1 MIGRYVIAVVVALGT
16 AACSESPSSPSD
28 QQPSATAPRVAPGT
42 WAVLG
47 ASTPAGFSVSAP
59 SQAWVARLQAAVAG
73 NGVTVVNLSLPGL
86 VTYNW
91 MSLSAPIPP
100 GRMAPFP
107 ANNIDAAMAQQP
119 KLLLLNATNND
130 LVVGYSPDETVAN
143 LLAIRAIAVAGGATV
158 LMLSTQPRDLPDAA
172 RASLPV
178 IDARLAPT
186 FGDCFVDIRTPLAA
200 ADNRLLPVYDS
211 GDGIHP
217 NDAGHAVIFQRVD
230 LALQSGRC
238 VAAPH

>member
-1 MIGRYVIAVVVALGT
+1 MIGRYVIAVVVALGA
-16 AACSESPSSPSD
+16 AACSESPASPSG
-28 QQPSATAPRVAPGT
+28 QPPSATAPRVAPGT

-47 ASTPAGFSVSAP
+47 ASTPAGFSASAP

-73 NGVTVVNLSLPGL
+73 NGVTIVNLAQPGL

-91 MSLSAPIPP
+91 MSLSAPVPP

-119 KLLLLNATNND
+119 KLLLLNATTND
-130 LVVGYSPDETVAN
+130 LAVGYSPDETVAN

-158 LMLSTQPRDLPDAA
+158 LMLSTQPRDLPDVT

-200 ADNRLLPVYDS
+200 ADGRLLPAYDS

-230 LALQSGRC
+230 SALQSGRC